1 MNPKKAKE
9 LLPKISQQTG
19 LDIQLLKDL
28 TDFYWDSIHKEL
40 VSLEHNH
47 VMVQHLG
54 TFNIRNEEILN
65 KTISKYERM
74 VYKARKNPP
83 KTMVRFAIYKQNEK
97 RIERLQK
104 LLENHLSE
112 KLKKKEITK
121 IRKDVREHKESM
133 GSQIPDSGRS
143 QELNIRQQED

>member
-74 VYKARKNPP
+74 VYKARKDPP

-97 RIERLQK
+97 RIEKLQK

-133 GSQIPDSGRS
+133 GSQIPDSGGS

>member
-9 LLPKISQQTG
+9 LLPKIAEQTG
-19 LDIQLLKDL
+19 LDLQLLKDL

-47 VMVQHLG
+47 VMVKHLG

-65 KTISKYERM
+65 KTINKYERM
-74 VYKARKNPP
+74 VYKARKDPP

-97 RIERLQK
+97 RIEKLQR

-112 KLKKKEITK
+112 KVKKKEISK

-133 GSQIPDSGRS
+133 GGQIPNSGGN
-143 QELNIRQQED
+143 QELDIP

>member
-9 LLPKISQQTG
+9 LLPNVSQETG

-47 VMVQHLG
+47 VMIQHLG
-54 TFNIRNEEILN
+54 TFHIRNEEILN

-74 VYKARKNPP
+74 VYKARKDPP
-83 KTMVRFAIYKQNEK
+83 KTMVRFAIYKNNER
-97 RIERLQK
+97 RIEKLQK

-112 KLKKKEITK
+112 KIKKKEIKK

-133 GSQIPDSGRS
+133 GSQIPNPGGT
-143 QELNIRQQED
+143 QELNLSGQED

>member
-9 LLPKISQQTG
+9 LLPKIAEQTG
-19 LDIQLLKDL
+19 LDLQLLKDL

-47 VMVQHLG
+47 VMVKHLG

-65 KTISKYERM
+65 KTINKYERM
-74 VYKARKNPP
+74 VYKARKDPP
-83 KTMVRFAIYKQNEK
+83 KTMVRYAIYKQNEK
-97 RIERLQK
+97 RIEKLQR

-112 KLKKKEITK
+112 RVKKKEISK
-121 IRKDVREHKESM
+121 IRKDVREHKE
-133 GSQIPDSGRS
+133 GVESQKSDTGRN
-143 QELNIRQQED
+143 QE

>member
-9 LLPKISQQTG
+9 LLPKIAEQTG
-19 LDIQLLKDL
+19 LDLQLLKDL

-47 VMVQHLG
+47 VMVKHLG

-65 KTISKYERM
+65 KTINKYERM
-74 VYKARKNPP
+74 VYKARKDPP
-83 KTMVRFAIYKQNEK
+83 KTMVRYAIYKQNEK
-97 RIERLQK
+97 RIEKLQR

-112 KLKKKEITK
+112 RVKKKEISK
-121 IRKDVREHKESM
+121 IRKDVREYKE
-133 GSQIPDSGRS
+133 GVESQKPDTGRD
-143 QELNIRQQED
+143 QE

>member
-9 LLPKISQQTG
+9 LLPKVSEQTG
-19 LDIQLLKDL
+19 LDLQLLKDL

-47 VMVQHLG
+47 VMVKHLG

-74 VYKARKNPP
+74 VYKARKDPP

-97 RIERLQK
+97 RIEKLQR

-112 KLKKKEITK
+112 KIKKKEISK
-121 IRKDVREHKESM
+121 IRKDVREHKESVE
-133 GSQIPDSGRS
+133 SQKPDTGRN
-143 QELNIRQQED
+143 QE